1 MYSWKHKTYYNMAN
15 YNTMFILSLNHT
27 KGLLLKDRI
36 SFVVIDLKIYYG
48 VSSNNDTSNVLRGY
62 LLQ

>member
-1 MYSWKHKTYYNMAN
+1 
-15 YNTMFILSLNHT
+15 MFILSLNHT

-48 VSSNNDTSNVLRGY
+48 VSSNNDISNVLRGY